1 MEDSKIS
8 IDHMACLSYEGD
20 CDQACAKGCP
30 RGIIHRRHVSKPA
43 AAPAA
48 EAPAQENSQPAA

>member
-1 MEDSKIS
+1 
-8 IDHMACLSYEGD
+8 MACLNYEGD